1 MSCGILLEAA
11 ISSPRCTDLNVGPL
25 AFSSWDTLGELEEL
39 DSSNKIEDNSYNSVI
54 NQSKSMYLYC
64 VVFGEKTHASLIE
77 NIYDERLSDQKHEL
91 CVASCGRFEISGAA
105 PGTRSFIQYSK
116 IRARDQTILAC
127 DNLFRLETHL
137 GVPPS
142 YNSNI
147 NQHHNHISCIQ
158 TFQVRVPVLKRWFPK
173 QYVTFPKQL
182 LLVFGS
188 HFAMMFDIVSA

>member
-1 MSCGILLEAA
+1 M
-11 ISSPRCTDLNVGPL
+11 
-25 AFSSWDTLGELEEL
+25 GELEEL
-39 DSSNKIEDNSYNSVI
+39 DSSNKIEDNSVI
-54 NQSKSMYLYC
+54 NQSKSMYLFC
-64 VVFGEKTHASLIE
+64 VVLGEKTHASLIE

-158 TFQVRVPVLKRWFPK
+158 TFQVRVPVLKR
-173 QYVTFPKQL
+173 
-182 LLVFGS
+182 
-188 HFAMMFDIVSA
+188 